1 MQVYVFE
8 RRFIERR
15 FIAVIAD
22 LNSHSLKNGRCY
34 MVLFMMF
41 KSPTVITYH
50 PSPERLHG
58 YVAYVRPRYCSIR
71 FWRLGEKINGAQ
83 RYGTCHPK
91 MAYLV
96 VCLTKHAGQKLQDV

>member
-1 MQVYVFE
+1 
-8 RRFIERR
+8 
-15 FIAVIAD
+15 
-22 LNSHSLKNGRCY
+22 

-58 YVAYVRPRYCSIR
+58 PWLQPMSGPDTVRLD
-71 FWRLGEKINGAQ
+71 FGALAANFDGAQ

-96 VCLTKHAGQKLQDV
+96 VCLTTHAGKKLPDD